1 MDYVDTLQVRV
12 VVAVCPK
19 GQTTEYYGAP
29 DRYGTIRHV
38 PASCRE
44 GLAVEVYMNSIKLV
58 RQTCDSGCH
67 RMSWRTHD

>member
-1 MDYVDTLQVRV
+1 MNSLKRTLEETMDYVDTLQVRV

-19 GQTTEYYGAP
+19 GQTTVYYGAP

-44 GLAVEVYMNSIKLV
+44 GLEVEVYMNSIKLV
-58 RQTCDSGCH
+58 P
-67 RMSWRTHD
+67 M